1 MQKLLIKLAL
11 LAVPM
16 LAAAQTANDL
26 KQSLPSEWGGWQ
38 NLTYGVTDITA
49 YTTSLF
55 TMEVETSG
63 KTIHLLWQ
71 ENGKDADGL
80 YRMYYR
86 RSADLGRTW
95 EEARLIS
102 TSNEK
107 LYRENNHLLAVSG
120 SSVYIFCPSK
130 DADNRWKLRFAR
142 STDGGASFT
151 TVDLEQFGTGSV
163 TQNLNMYYAGC
174 DGQTVVFATH
184 HSDGTGRKELRAYTS
199 IDGGQNFQ
207 LLKWQLEGYPFGE
220 RRTYPSFHQIADL
233 QVQDG
238 KWTMVCWDDDKS
250 TKVLLNSSSDGG
262 KTLVT
267 QNVTQQG
274 TGRYSYWNYMPGY
287 RPQMVMQGN
296 TIDLI
301 YDGKLDEGDEEMIVY
316 QRSTDGGRTWG
327 EPKYL
332 PDSYESGTMTIA
344 GKGDNLYVMGYR
356 WTGENGRWGRVT
368 HRTLWY
374 SHDGGKTWQQQHRC
388 FDTYELN
395 NSAFR
400 FTIAPDDPSGRH
412 VIVTGEQGFYME
424 TKDGF
429 ETVCRN
435 FRKGNQ
441 SWDPSRDGNN
451 EALTVLF
458 DSEGTEHWFMQYSPY
473 QADLASSAAYFWN
486 ICHRRVERPEVP
498 AKTKEM
504 AYHLANTV
512 RNDII
517 IPMSPSIEATS
528 EAITVEAWVRFDAPG
543 GLFSF
548 ASLNNTNLS
557 LGSSNNMDGWYLE
570 FYYMA
575 GGATPGGYS
584 FDGCVHPDRSNG
596 GGLFTPWTYLIREL
610 GQWHHVA
617 MTYDSNVAENNVH
630 FYIDGLP
637 YNKRTEHGK
646 ILMGNNPI
654 LIGRS
659 QTQNDGD
666 VLIDNF
672 AIYSRALT
680 LDEIHQHI
688 YGKPDAT
695 DKDCRLLLT
704 FDGTLRDESQYHND
718 PVPLMDAPLV
728 EHNGINLPKADFTLT
743 KDTKGTTVYVN
754 DVTPDGE
761 VYWWFKPSA
770 TSFGTYN
777 ESWKKHESVN
787 YNGHSGNYT
796 FWMVAKGDG
805 KETNAFAPVKKD
817 FTISGLSKV
826 YPNSAGQV
834 AGVMLKVQG
843 GYRVTSSN
851 QPIIKLCKG
860 NTELEG
866 IWSIEAGY
874 DSQKATSI
882 DDLPSAVFTFKDA
895 ETGMYDV
902 IVGTDTLKNG
912 FEVKKAEEPDVWA
925 QINGTSRFL
934 KNRWK
939 QFSIDFGN
947 RSNMPAFNVPLILF
961 IPDKKAKMEVEF
973 NFSYLKTSPYWDDE
987 MIEILEKAGDYFLV
1001 SDDHGDSLRVYSF
1014 IIPYIGPNTTEQRT
1028 FRIRY
1033 NFDGDR
1039 DDVDFHCL
1047 IGAPWGIFDDEED
1060 YSTRGWTENFDA
1072 LANGL
1077 KNMFYTG
1084 YSKCFTDALYTI
1096 AFEWNLISKIPVA
1109 NCGYKTFKMLM
1120 TIHDIVNGKK
1130 EWGEFLLPYAV
1141 ANLGCAV
1148 DLVKILAYSNPGT
1161 AWIPV
1166 FIDKATLYGTM
1177 LRIPAAVS
1185 KFGFCFHAAYIN
1197 KKSTCLWTLDPNEMI
1212 GPDGPDDNAH
1222 YIQPI
1227 HQMPYMITF
1236 ENKAEATAPANE
1248 VFVTDTLDITKFDT
1262 ETFSFSSFGWADTT
1276 LIVGGNRTQDFTRD
1290 VMYMVNG
1297 HETLVR
1303 VSGQFNP
1310 QTGVVNWNFVSL
1322 EKNGDELDDVL
1333 NGFLL
1338 PNDQNGRG
1346 EGFVSFTIDHKANPA
1361 NGSTISNKATIV
1373 FDANEPIVT
1382 NTYTNTFDTDYPTSK
1397 VIKADEPSEGKL
1409 TITVNGSDA
1418 TSGIDGYTVFS
1429 QKNGGEWEA
1438 VATITDGTTCT
1449 IDVETG
1455 TKYGFCAIATDR
1467 VGWNEPKNYKVEV
1480 ELTTCGTA
1488 PVMATYDLR
1497 VAEAGYATFY
1507 DSKTDYQLPVG
1518 LKASTVSGVSG
1529 NRLTYKS
1536 LSGNIVPKGTAVL
1549 IEADEKKAATYTLT
1563 GVADGSAT
1571 STVGTNLLHGS
1582 DDSALT
1588 GQDVTTPDNYLY
1600 YKLAYGPAGTSL
1612 ATQFGWFWGGPDGMN
1627 FNINGHR
1634 AWLAVPKTA
1643 GARAY
1648 LINGEE
1654 AYIEDLGNDADNNT
1668 IWTDLQG
1675 RRLAQP
1681 KQPGIYFRDGRKI
1694 VIKEVK

>member
-1 MQKLLIKLAL
+1 MKKLLIKLAL

-16 LAAAQTANDL
+16 LAAAQTADNL

-71 ENGKDADGL
+71 ENSKDADGL

-102 TSNEK
+102 TSKEK

-120 SSVYIFCPSK
+120 SSVYILCPSK
-130 DADNRWKLRFAR
+130 DADDRWKLRFAR

-184 HSDGTGRKELRAYTS
+184 HSDGSGRKELRAYTS
-199 IDGGQNFQ
+199 TDGGQNFQ

-233 QVQDG
+233 QVQNG
-238 KWTMVCWDDDKS
+238 KWAMVCWDDDKS

-267 QNVTQQG
+267 QNVTQRG
-274 TGRYSYWNYMPGY
+274 TGKYNYWSNMPGY

-301 YDGKLDEGDEEMIVY
+301 YYGKLDDGDEEMIVY
-316 QRSTDGGRTWG
+316 QRSTDGGKTWG

-332 PDSYESGTMTIA
+332 PDSYDSGTMTIA

-374 SHDGGKTWQQQHRC
+374 SHDGGKTWQQQRRC

-400 FTIAPDDPSGRH
+400 FTIAPDDASGRH

-429 ETVCRN
+429 ETVSRN
-435 FRKGNQ
+435 FRKGDQ
-441 SWDPSRDGNN
+441 SWDPYRDRNN
-451 EALTVLF
+451 EALTVLY
-458 DSEGTEHWFMQYSPY
+458 DSEGTEHWFMQYSPH
-473 QADLASSAAYFWN
+473 QAGIASYDGYFWN

-498 AKTKEM
+498 ATTKEM

-528 EAITVEAWVRFDAPG
+528 EAITVEAWVRFDDVKSG
-543 GLFSF
+543 FGF
-548 ASLNNTNLS
+548 AGLNNTNAS
-557 LGSSNNMDGWYLE
+557 LGSSTFMDGWSLE
-570 FYYMA
+570 LYYQS
-575 GGATPGGYS
+575 GGATPGGAAFNGS
-584 FDGCVHPDRSNG
+584 VHPDKSNG
-596 GGLFTPWTYLIREL
+596 GGLFTPWDYLIREL

-617 MTYDSNVAENNVH
+617 MTYDSKVAENNVH

-637 YNKRTEHGK
+637 YNTRTEHGK

-659 QTQNDGD
+659 ETQNDGD

-680 LDEIHQHI
+680 LDEIHRHI
-688 YGKPDAT
+688 YGKPDAS

-704 FDGTLRDESQYHND
+704 FDGTLRDQSQYHND

-761 VYWWFKPSA
+761 VYWWFKPSPTTLGA
-770 TSFGTYN
+770 YN

-787 YNGHSGNYT
+787 YNGHPGNYT
-796 FWMVAKGDG
+796 FWMVAKGNG
-805 KETNAFAPVKKD
+805 KETNAFAPVAKQ
-817 FTISGLSKV
+817 FAVSGLSKV
-826 YPNSAGQV
+826 FPASAGQYPLV
-834 AGVMLKVQG
+834 KIRIQG
-843 GYRVTSSN
+843 GYQLDNSTKPRVLLK
-851 QPIIKLCKG
+851 QG
-860 NTELEG
+860 DTEIEG
-866 IWSIEAGY
+866 DWEVENGY
-874 DSQKATSI
+874 DASKITSP
-882 DDLPSAVFTFKDA
+882 DDLAPASFNLWGAPLGK
-895 ETGMYDV
+895 YDV
-902 IVGTDTLKNG
+902 IVGTDTLSQA
-912 FEVKKAEEPDVWA
+912 FTVEQREEPDVWM
-925 QINGTSRFL
+925 QVNSRGRML
-934 KNRWK
+934 WNRYWG
-939 QFSIDFGN
+939 FSIDYGN
-947 RSNMPAFNVPLILF
+947 NSSVPAYNTPMFIC
-961 IPDKKAKMEVEF
+961 IPDRKGTVDVQLDFDVDLTNDAF
-973 NFSYLKTSPYWDDE
+973 DDE
-987 MIEILEKAGDYFLV
+987 LQQAINQLGDHLMAYDKETGDSIRIYSFLV
-1001 SDDHGDSLRVYSF
+1001 
-1014 IIPYIGPNTTEQRT
+1014 PYIGPNSSTHLT
-1028 FRIRY
+1028 FRLKAE
-1033 NFDGDR
+1033 GDADSEKLR
-1039 DDVDFHCL
+1039 ITYWL
-1047 IGAPWGIFDDEED
+1047 AEPWGPYVDDDEAANAARIIGEED
-1060 YSTRGWTENFDA
+1060 EKMIEEYYQDCKMRRDKTECVLTMLGMSFFEYGFTAIPYVGCGWNVLKTVAQAVRGKDRS
-1072 LANGL
+1072 L
-1077 KNMFYTG
+1077 
-1084 YSKCFTDALYTI
+1084 S
-1096 AFEWNLISKIPVA
+1096 AF
-1109 NCGYKTFKMLM
+1109 G
-1120 TIHDIVNGKK
+1120 
-1130 EWGEFLLPYAV
+1130 
-1141 ANLGCAV
+1141 ANLGGVGFACLGDALGGLGM
-1148 DLVKILAYSNPGT
+1148 LVKAGVVVGNMIYDL
-1161 AWIPV
+1161 
-1166 FIDKATLYGTM
+1166 
-1177 LRIPAAVS
+1177 
-1185 KFGFCFHAAYIN
+1185 KFGNGSAYDACMRGDPHWRE
-1197 KKSTCLWTLDPNEMI
+1197 CLFVYSLDPNEMI
-1212 GPDGPDDNAH
+1212 GPWGPDDDKH

-1227 HQMPYMITF
+1227 RQMPYMITF
-1236 ENKAEATAPANE
+1236 ENKSTASAPANE
-1248 VFVTDTLDITKFDT
+1248 VFVTDTLDLSKLDA

-1276 LIVGGNRTQDFTRD
+1276 FVVGGSRTQEFTRD
-1290 VMYMVNG
+1290 VNYKVNG
-1297 HETLVR
+1297 HDILVR

-1310 QTGVVNWNFVSL
+1310 ATGVVNWSFASL
-1322 EKNGDELDDVL
+1322 EANGSELADVM

-1346 EGFVSFTIDHKANPA
+1346 EGYVSFIIDHKANPA

-1397 VIKADEPSEGKL
+1397 VTKAEEPSEGKL
-1409 TITVNGSDA
+1409 TVTVSGSDP
-1418 TSGIDGYTVFS
+1418 TSGVDHYTVFA
-1429 QKNGGEWEA
+1429 QKNGGEWLA
-1438 VATITDGTTCT
+1438 VATITEGTTCT

-1455 TKYGFCAIATDR
+1455 TKYGLCAIATDR
-1467 VGWNEPKNYKVEV
+1467 VGLNEPKDYKAET
-1480 ELTTCGTA
+1480 ELTTSGNA

-1497 VAEAGYATFY
+1497 VADAGYATFY
-1507 DSKTDYQLPVG
+1507 DSKADYQLPAG

-1529 NRLTYKS
+1529 DRLTYQP
-1536 LSGNIVPKGTAVL
+1536 LSGSIVPKGTAVL
-1549 IEADEKKAATYTLT
+1549 IEANEKKAATYTLT
-1563 GVADGSAT
+1563 GVAGGSAV

-1588 GQDVTTPDNYLY
+1588 GQDVTSPDDYLY

-1634 AWLAVPKTA
+1634 AWLAVPKSA

-1648 LINGEE
+1648 LIDGEATPVE
-1654 AYIEDLGNDADNNT
+1654 SLELSTGSEGGS
-1668 IWTDLQG
+1668 WTDLQG
-1675 RRLAQP
+1675 RRIAMP
-1681 KQPGIYFRDGRKI
+1681 SQPGIYLKNNRKV
-1694 VIKEVK
+1694 VIK

>member
-1 MQKLLIKLAL
+1 MKKLLIKLAL

-16 LAAAQTANDL
+16 LAAAQTADNL

-49 YTTSLF
+49 YSKSLF

-102 TSNEK
+102 TSKEK
-107 LYRENNHLLAVSG
+107 LYRENNHLLAVNG

-130 DADNRWKLRFAR
+130 DADDRWKLRFAR

-163 TQNLNMYYAGC
+163 TQNLDMYYAGC

-199 IDGGQNFQ
+199 TDGGQNFQ

-267 QNVTQQG
+267 QNVTQRG
-274 TGRYSYWNYMPGY
+274 TGRYNYWSNMPGY

-301 YDGKLDEGDEEMIVY
+301 YYGKLDDGDEEMIVY
-316 QRSTDGGRTWG
+316 QRSTDGGKTWG

-332 PDSYESGTMTIA
+332 PDSYDSGTMTIA

-374 SHDGGKTWQQQHRC
+374 SHDGGKTWQQQRRC

-435 FRKGNQ
+435 FRKGDQ
-441 SWDPSRDGNN
+441 SWDPYRDWNN
-451 EALTVLF
+451 EALTVIF
-458 DSEGTEHWFMQYSPY
+458 DSEGTEHWFMQYSPH
-473 QADLASSAAYFWN
+473 QAGIASYDGYFWN

-498 AKTKEM
+498 ATTKEM

-548 ASLNNTNLS
+548 ASLNNNSAS
-557 LGSSNNMDGWYLE
+557 LGGSTGFNGWYLE
-570 FYYMA
+570 FYYQS
-575 GGATPGGYS
+575 GGATSGGYS
-584 FDGCVHPDRSNG
+584 FNGCVHPEKSNG
-596 GGLFTPWTYLIREL
+596 ASLFTPWTYLIREL

-637 YNKRTEHGK
+637 YNTCTEHGK

-659 QTQNDGD
+659 ETQNDGD

-704 FDGTLRDESQYHND
+704 FDGTLHDESQYHND

-787 YNGHSGNYT
+787 YNGHPGNYT
-796 FWMVAKGDG
+796 FWMVAKGNG
-805 KETNAFAPVKKD
+805 KETNAFAPVAKQ
-817 FTISGLSKV
+817 FSISGLSKV
-826 YPNSAGQV
+826 FPASAGHSDV
-834 AGVMLKVQG
+834 VEVRIQG
-843 GYRVTSSN
+843 GYKLTNNNKPRVLLKQGSTEIEGKWLLPSN
-851 QPIIKLCKG
+851 
-860 NTELEG
+860 
-866 IWSIEAGY
+866 Y
-874 DSQKATSI
+874 DSDKLTSLN
-882 DDLPSAVFTFKDA
+882 DLAPASFNLLDA
-895 ETGMYDV
+895 PEGKYDV
-902 IVGTDTLKNG
+902 IVGTDTLQQAFTVEEG
-912 FEVKKAEEPDVWA
+912 EDPVVSVKLS
-925 QINGTSRFL
+925 GRSRFL
-934 KNRWK
+934 NNRYE
-939 QFSIDFGN
+939 
-947 RSNMPAFNVPLILF
+947 RYT
-961 IPDKKAKMEVEF
+961 F
-973 NFSYLKTSPYWDDE
+973 NFTNSTNTAAYNTPFYL
-987 MIEILEKAGDYFLV
+987 FV
-1001 SDDHGDSLRVYSF
+1001 SDAGNVDITFDFPIITSGDGVEQEIKDLTKEFENGVVIDTPEYGPMRFYMLS
-1014 IIPYIGPNTTEQRT
+1014 IPYVGPNSVEQRSFNIKLSTGEDFSDYHIAYAVGQPFGAFDEALFENAATRSGDDPLPGEFKVHDRWNMDMADCFIKDYLWGYFKDT
-1028 FRIRY
+1028 FHGSIPIVGCAY
-1033 NFDGDR
+1033 DINKYKEATKE
-1039 DDVDFHCL
+1039 FHDWAAANMHVCL
-1047 IGAPWGIFDDEED
+1047 VNSIFSCVGSVADIVTFGG
-1060 YSTRGWTENFDA
+1060 SAIFVAMAKGV
-1072 LANGL
+1072 
-1077 KNMFYTG
+1077 
-1084 YSKCFTDALYTI
+1084 
-1096 AFEWNLISKIPVA
+1096 WNLWGNAVSVA
-1109 NCGYKTFKMLM
+1109 SCMQMTKGYVRLK
-1120 TIHDIVNGKK
+1120 
-1130 EWGEFLLPYAV
+1130 AV
-1141 ANLGCAV
+1141 AS
-1148 DLVKILAYSNPGT
+1148 Y
-1161 AWIPV
+1161 
-1166 FIDKATLYGTM
+1166 
-1177 LRIPAAVS
+1177 
-1185 KFGFCFHAAYIN
+1185 
-1197 KKSTCLWTLDPNEMI
+1197 DPNEMI
-1212 GPDGPDDNAH
+1212 GPWGPDDDKH
-1222 YIQPI
+1222 FIQPI

-1236 ENKAEATAPANE
+1236 ENKSTASAPANE
-1248 VFVTDTLDITKFDT
+1248 VFVTDTLDLTKLDA

-1276 LIVGGNRTQDFTRD
+1276 FVVGGSRTQEFTRD
-1290 VMYMVNG
+1290 VNYKVNG
-1297 HETLVR
+1297 HDILVR

-1310 QTGVVNWNFVSL
+1310 ATGVVNWSFASL
-1322 EKNGDELDDVL
+1322 EANGSELADVM

-1346 EGFVSFTIDHKANPA
+1346 EGYVSFIIDHKANPA

-1397 VIKADEPSEGKL
+1397 VTKAEEPSEGKL
-1409 TITVNGSDA
+1409 TVTVSGSDP
-1418 TSGIDGYTVFS
+1418 TSGVDHYTVFA
-1429 QKNGGEWEA
+1429 QKNGGEWLA
-1438 VATITDGTTCT
+1438 VATITEGTTCT

-1455 TKYGFCAIATDR
+1455 TKYGLCAIATDR
-1467 VGWNEPKNYKVEV
+1467 VGLNEPKDYKAET
-1480 ELTTCGTA
+1480 ELTTSGNA

-1497 VAEAGYATFY
+1497 VADAGYATFY
-1507 DSKTDYQLPVG
+1507 DSKADYQLPAG

-1529 NRLTYKS
+1529 DRLTYQP
-1536 LSGNIVPKGTAVL
+1536 LSGSIVPKGTAVL
-1549 IEADEKKAATYTLT
+1549 IEANEKKAATYTLT
-1563 GVADGSAT
+1563 GVAGGSAV

-1588 GQDVTTPDNYLY
+1588 GQDVASPDDYLY

-1634 AWLAVPKTA
+1634 AWLAVPKSA

-1648 LINGEE
+1648 LIDGEATPVE
-1654 AYIEDLGNDADNNT
+1654 SLELSTGSEGGS
-1668 IWTDLQG
+1668 WTDLQG
-1675 RRLAQP
+1675 RRIAMP
-1681 KQPGIYFRDGRKI
+1681 SQPGIYLKNNRKV
-1694 VIKEVK
+1694 VIK

>member
-1 MQKLLIKLAL
+1 MKELLIKLAL
-11 LAVPM
+11 LAMPM
-16 LAAAQTANDL
+16 MAAAQTADHL

-49 YTTSLF
+49 YSTNILP
-55 TMEVETSG
+55 MEVETSG

-95 EEARLIS
+95 EEAKLIS
-102 TSNEK
+102 TSKEK
-107 LYRENNHLLAVSG
+107 LYRENNHLMTVSG

-130 DADNRWKLRFAR
+130 DADDRWKLRFAR

-163 TQNLNMYYAGC
+163 TQHLSQYYTGSE
-174 DGQTVVFATH
+174 GQTVVFATRH
-184 HSDGTGRKELRAYTS
+184 TDGTGRKELRAYTS
-199 IDGGQNFQ
+199 TDGGQKFQ

-220 RRTYPSFHQIADL
+220 RRPYPDFHQIADL

-238 KWTMVCWDDDKS
+238 KWTMVCWNDVNGAKI
-250 TKVLLNSSSDGG
+250 LLNSSSDGG

-267 QNVTQQG
+267 QDVTQQG
-274 TGRYSYWNYMPGY
+274 TGHYTYWSNMPGY

-301 YDGKLDEGDEEMIVY
+301 YDGKLNDGDEEMIVY
-316 QRSTDGGRTWG
+316 QRSNDGGKTWG

-374 SHDGGKTWQQQHRC
+374 SHDGGQTWQQQRRC

-400 FTIAPDDPSGRH
+400 FTIAPDDASGRH

-429 ETVCRN
+429 ETVFRN
-435 FRKGNQ
+435 FRKGDQ
-441 SWDPSRDGNN
+441 SWDPYRDWNN

-458 DSEGTEHWFMQYSPY
+458 DSEGTEHWFMQYSPQ
-473 QADLASSAAYFWN
+473 QAGIASYDGYFWN

-548 ASLNNTNLS
+548 ASLNNNSAS
-557 LGSSNNMDGWYLE
+557 LGGSNGFDGWYLE

-584 FDGCVHPDRSNG
+584 FNGCVHPEKSNG
-596 GGLFTPWTYLIREL
+596 ASLFTPWTYLIREL

-617 MTYDSNVAENNVH
+617 MTYDSNVAQDNVH

-659 QTQNDGD
+659 ETQNDGD

-680 LDEIHQHI
+680 LDEIHRHI
-688 YGKPDAT
+688 YGKPDAS

-704 FDGTLRDESQYHND
+704 FDGTLRDQSQYHND

-754 DVTPDGE
+754 DATPDGE
-761 VYWWFKPSA
+761 VYWWFKPSPTTLGA
-770 TSFGTYN
+770 YD

-796 FWMVAKGDG
+796 FWMVAKGNG
-805 KETNAFAPVKKD
+805 KETNAFAPVSKQ
-817 FTISGLSKV
+817 FSISGLSKV
-826 YPNSAGQV
+826 FPNVASQV
-834 AGVMLKVQG
+834 PGVRVRIQG
-843 GYRVTSSN
+843 GYKLNSSTKPHVTLKQGDTEIAGTWDMPNGYNSDKISSF
-851 QPIIKLCKG
+851 
-860 NTELEG
+860 
-866 IWSIEAGY
+866 
-874 DSQKATSI
+874 
-882 DDLPSAVFTFKDA
+882 DDLASAVFNLATAPLGK
-895 ETGMYDV
+895 YDV
-902 IVGTDTLKNG
+902 IVGTDTLYQALTVEKS
-912 FEVKKAEEPDVWA
+912 EEPDVWMSMS
-925 QINGTSRFL
+925 SRFL
-934 KNRWK
+934 KLWNRYETYT
-939 QFSIDFGN
+939 INYGN
-947 RSNMPAFNVPLILF
+947 RANTAAYNVPMFLIV
-961 IPDKKAKMEVEF
+961 PDRHGQIDLVF
-973 NFSYLKTSPYWDDE
+973 DFDFYLCDPELSESAQQLAQQLGEYLMAYDEKTQ
-987 MIEILEKAGDYFLV
+987 
-1001 SDDHGDSLRVYSF
+1001 DSIRVYSF
-1014 IIPYIGPNTTEQRT
+1014 MIPYIGPNSTEQRT
-1028 FRIRY
+1028 FRMRTKQGSSMDYDPIT
-1033 NFDGDR
+1033 
-1039 DDVDFHCL
+1039 
-1047 IGAPWGIFDDEED
+1047 IGFWLEQPWGPYDPDAATTRAAYTLEQGECFAMEWGKVVFETAISFIPGASCLWSIGKAG
-1060 YSTRGWTENFDA
+1060 YSTASGLDGKWSTLFTNVIDVGFNCAEELIPGA
-1072 LANGL
+1072 HAAQAAWKLA
-1077 KNMFYTG
+1077 
-1084 YSKCFTDALYTI
+1084 S
-1096 AFEWNLISKIPVA
+1096 S
-1109 NCGYKTFKMLM
+1109 
-1120 TIHDIVNGKK
+1120 
-1130 EWGEFLLPYAV
+1130 
-1141 ANLGCAV
+1141 
-1148 DLVKILAYSNPGT
+1148 AYSLYSNYQNFKGMSDCLNGNP
-1161 AWIPV
+1161 
-1166 FIDKATLYGTM
+1166 
-1177 LRIPAAVS
+1177 
-1185 KFGFCFHAAYIN
+1185 
-1197 KKSTCLWTLDPNEMI
+1197 KSHMTRGVGSLDPNEMT
-1212 GPDGPDDNAH
+1212 GPWGPDDDKH
-1222 YIQPI
+1222 FIQPI
-1227 HQMPYMITF
+1227 QQMPYMITF
-1236 ENKAEATAPANE
+1236 ENKSTASAPANE
-1248 VFVTDTLDITKFDT
+1248 VFVTDTLDLTKLDA
-1262 ETFSFSSFGWADTT
+1262 ETFSFGSFGWADTT
-1276 LIVGGNRTQDFTRD
+1276 FVVGGIHTQEFTRD
-1290 VMYMVNG
+1290 INYKVNG
-1297 HETLVR
+1297 HDIVVR
-1303 VSGQFNP
+1303 VSAQFNP
-1310 QTGVVNWNFVSL
+1310 ATGVANWSFASL
-1322 EKNGDELDDVL
+1322 ETNGNELDDVM

-1338 PNDQNGRG
+1338 PNDQNRRG
-1346 EGFVSFTIDHKANPA
+1346 EGFVSFIIDHKPNPVG
-1361 NGSTISNKATIV
+1361 GSTISNKATII

-1397 VIKADEPSEGKL
+1397 VVKAEEPSEGKL
-1409 TITVNGSDA
+1409 TVSVSGSDA
-1418 TSGIDGYTVFS
+1418 TSGIDHYTVFA

-1438 VATITDGTTCT
+1438 VAIITDGTTCT

-1455 TKYGFCAIATDR
+1455 TKYGLCAIATDR
-1467 VGWNEPKNYKVEV
+1467 VGLNEPKNYKVEA
-1480 ELTTCGTA
+1480 ELTTSGTA

-1507 DSKTDYQLPVG
+1507 DSKVDYQLPAG
-1518 LKASTVSGVSG
+1518 LKASTVSGISG
-1529 NRLTYKS
+1529 DRLTYQP
-1536 LSGNIVPKGTAVL
+1536 LSSSIVPKGTAVL
-1549 IEADEKKAATYTLT
+1549 IEASEKKAATYTLT
-1563 GVADGSAT
+1563 GVADGSTA

-1588 GQDVTTPDNYLY
+1588 GQDVSTPDDYLY

-1643 GARAY
+1643 GARGY
-1648 LINGEE
+1648 LIDGEAATIDYVGTE
-1654 AYIEDLGNDADNNT
+1654 QPANRLYI
-1668 IWTDLQG
+1668 DLQG
-1675 RRLAQP
+1675 RRVTQP
-1681 KQPGIYFRDGRKI
+1681 TQPGIYFQDGRKV
-1694 VIKEVK
+1694 VIK

>member
-1 MQKLLIKLAL
+1 MKKLLIKLAL

-16 LAAAQTANDL
+16 LAAAQTTDNL

-102 TSNEK
+102 TSKEK
-107 LYRENNHLLAVSG
+107 LYRENNHLLAVNG

-163 TQNLNMYYAGC
+163 TQHLNMYYAGC

-220 RRTYPSFHQIADL
+220 RRSYPSFHQIADL
-233 QVQDG
+233 QVQNG

-267 QNVTQQG
+267 QNVTQRG
-274 TGRYSYWNYMPGY
+274 TGKYNYWSNMPGY

-301 YDGKLDEGDEEMIVY
+301 YYGKLDDGDEEMIVY

-332 PDSYESGTMTIA
+332 PDSYDSGTMTIA

-400 FTIAPDDPSGRH
+400 FTIAPDDASGRH

-473 QADLASSAAYFWN
+473 QAGIASYDGYFWN

-498 AKTKEM
+498 ATTKEM

-512 RNDII
+512 RNDIV

-528 EAITVEAWVRFDAPG
+528 EAITVEAWVRFDDVKSG
-543 GLFSF
+543 FGF
-548 ASLNNTNLS
+548 ASLNNTNAS
-557 LGSSNNMDGWYLE
+557 LGSSTFMDGWSLE
-570 FYYMA
+570 LYYQS
-575 GGATPGGYS
+575 GGATPGGAA
-584 FDGCVHPDRSNG
+584 FNGCVHPEKSNG
-596 GGLFTPWTYLIREL
+596 GGLFTPWTYLIREM

-637 YNKRTEHGK
+637 YNTRTEHGK

-654 LIGRS
+654 LIGRFG
-659 QTQNDGD
+659 TQNDGD

-680 LDEIHQHI
+680 LDEIHRHI

-761 VYWWFKPSA
+761 VYWWWKPSPTTLGA
-770 TSFGTYN
+770 YN

-787 YNGHSGNYT
+787 YNGHSGNYA

-805 KETNAFAPVKKD
+805 EHTNAFAPVAKQ
-817 FTISGLSKV
+817 FSISGLSRV
-826 YPNSAGQV
+826 EPSVVGSTPAARLRIY
-834 AGVMLKVQG
+834 G
-843 GYRVTSSN
+843 GYELSENHRPKVVLHTSDGVD
-851 QPIIKLCKG
+851 IEGRWEMDKG
-860 NTELEG
+860 Y
-866 IWSIEAGY
+866 S
-874 DSQKATSI
+874 STSI
-882 DDLPSAVFTFKDA
+882 KTLNDVAYAVFDLSSAKL
-895 ETGMYDV
+895 GKYDV
-902 IVGTDTLKNG
+902 VVASDTLKG
-912 FEVKKAEEPDVWA
+912 ALEVQAVETPDVWLSV
-925 QINGTSRFL
+925 NGPRL
-934 KNRWK
+934 MLGNRWTT
-939 QFSIDFGN
+939 FTMEYGN
-947 RSNMPAFNVPLILF
+947 RSNTDAYNVPVYLF
-961 IPDKKAKMEVEF
+961 FDDYDDIEVEF
-973 NFSYLKTSPYWDDE
+973 PF
-987 MIEILEKAGDYFLV
+987 DYVLTPEEGVV
-1001 SDDHGDSLRVYSF
+1001 SAEAIKFTLDSIGMYQQFTTNMGERKRCYSF
-1014 IIPYIGPNTTEQRT
+1014 IIPFISANGTAQKRFVIRRGALNSAQPATNELTVTYAIGE
-1028 FRIRY
+1028 
-1033 NFDGDR
+1033 
-1039 DDVDFHCL
+1039 
-1047 IGAPWGIFDDEED
+1047 PWGPAEF
-1060 YSTRGWTENFDA
+1060 FDA
-1072 LANGL
+1072 ETAMARGGVTRSSSWEDQEAKALCMWKYLAWGVFDIAASLPFGGCAVGAFKTVVQPFTEKPEDRFSCLVTNLVCTAVNCAMDSNPLGWGWCAIKL
-1077 KNMFYTG
+1077 TEAIWNTANNI
-1084 YSKCFTDALYTI
+1084 YSAQSCVDA
-1096 AFEWNLISKIPVA
+1096 K
-1109 NCGYKTFKMLM
+1109 G
-1120 TIHDIVNGKK
+1120 GKK
-1130 EWGEFLLPYAV
+1130 EV
-1141 ANLGCAV
+1141 SRV
-1148 DLVKILAYSNPGT
+1148 YS
-1161 AWIPV
+1161 I
-1166 FIDKATLYGTM
+1166 
-1177 LRIPAAVS
+1177 
-1185 KFGFCFHAAYIN
+1185 
-1197 KKSTCLWTLDPNEMI
+1197 DPNEMI
-1212 GPDGPDDNAH
+1212 GPWGPDDQKH

-1227 HQMPYMITF
+1227 HQMPYTITF
-1236 ENKAEATAPANE
+1236 ENKSTASAPANE
-1248 VFVTDTLDITKFDT
+1248 VFVTDTLDLTKLDA

-1276 LIVGGNRTQDFTRD
+1276 FVVGGSRTQEFTRD
-1290 VMYMVNG
+1290 VNYKVNG
-1297 HETLVR
+1297 HDILVR

-1310 QTGVVNWNFVSL
+1310 ATGVVNWSFASL
-1322 EKNGDELDDVL
+1322 EANGSELADVM

-1346 EGFVSFTIDHKANPA
+1346 EGYVSFIIDHKANPA
-1361 NGSTISNKATIV
+1361 NGSAISNKATIV

-1397 VIKADEPSEGKL
+1397 VTKAEEPSEGKL
-1409 TITVNGSDA
+1409 TVTVSGSDP
-1418 TSGIDGYTVFS
+1418 TSGVDHYTVFA
-1429 QKNGGEWEA
+1429 QKNGGEWLA
-1438 VATITDGTTCT
+1438 VATITEGTTCT

-1455 TKYGFCAIATDR
+1455 TKYGLCAIATDR
-1467 VGWNEPKNYKVEV
+1467 VGLNEPKDYKAET
-1480 ELTTCGTA
+1480 ELTTSGNA

-1507 DSKTDYQLPVG
+1507 DSKADYQLPAG

-1529 NRLTYKS
+1529 DRLTYQP
-1536 LSGNIVPKGTAVL
+1536 LSGSIVPKGTAVL
-1549 IEADEKKAATYTLT
+1549 IEASEKKAATYTLT
-1563 GVADGSAT
+1563 GVAGGSAA

-1582 DDSALT
+1582 DDTALT
-1588 GQDVTTPDNYLY
+1588 GQDVASPDDYLY

-1634 AWLAVPKTA
+1634 AWLAVPKSA

-1648 LINGEE
+1648 LIDGEATPVE
-1654 AYIEDLGNDADNNT
+1654 SLELSTGNEGGS
-1668 IWTDLQG
+1668 WTDLQG
-1675 RRLAQP
+1675 RRIAMP
-1681 KQPGIYFRDGRKI
+1681 SQPGIYLKNNRKV
-1694 VIKEVK
+1694 VIK